1 MNMKCHLKL
10 YTLLMLSVSISVT
23 SKKSDNIIYKNH
35 NLIKTSQR
43 QMCEEDSPLLLGP
56 LMVLQVD
63 DVPNLLPGSPEFEE
77 WYGPNDD
84 NGHTF
89 VEKGGSCEPKD
100 CRTRWP
106 KVAII
111 IPYRDRAP
119 QLKALLYHLHPIL
132 QRQQLD
138 YRIFVVEQ
146 SPEED
151 FNR

>member
-1 MNMKCHLKL
+1 MWTIKWFILLFLSVTFNV
-10 YTLLMLSVSISVT
+10 TLLHGD
-23 SKKSDNIIYKNH
+23 KS
-35 NLIKTSQR
+35 SQKPL
-43 QMCEEDSPLLLGP
+43 CKEDSPLLLGP
-56 LMVLQVD
+56 LMVLQAD
-63 DVPNLLPGSPEFEE
+63 DVPILKPGTKDFKE

-89 VEKGGSCEPKD
+89 VENGGLCKPQNCK
-100 CRTRWP
+100 TRWP

-111 IPYRDRAP
+111 VPYRDRAP
-119 QLKALLYHLHPIL
+119 QLKAFLYHIHPVL

-146 SPEED
+146 SPDEE

>member
-1 MNMKCHLKL
+1 MGCHFKPCV
-10 YTLLMLSVSISVT
+10 LLMLSVMFSVT
-23 SKKSDNIIYKNH
+23 SKKFDKVSRYYDC
-35 NLIKTSQR
+35 NLVRTSQKPT
-43 QMCEEDSPLLLGP
+43 CEVESPLLLGP
-56 LMVLQVD
+56 LMVLQVK
-63 DVPNLLPGSPEFEE
+63 DVPTFKSGTPEFEE
-77 WYGPNDD
+77 WYGPNND

-89 VEKGGSCEPKD
+89 LENGGSCRPTD

-106 KVAII
+106 KVAIVV
-111 IPYRDRAP
+111 PYRDRAL
-119 QLKALLYHLHPIL
+119 QLTAFLYHIHPIL